1 MQMTADKLKEL
12 WCCGEQLSML
22 IIHALIGVITYKY
35 SCTAKYSVQLSFKFA
50 VLDICDIVTF
60 VIDAE
65 WE

>member
-1 MQMTADKLKEL
+1 
-12 WCCGEQLSML
+12 ML

-65 WE
+65 